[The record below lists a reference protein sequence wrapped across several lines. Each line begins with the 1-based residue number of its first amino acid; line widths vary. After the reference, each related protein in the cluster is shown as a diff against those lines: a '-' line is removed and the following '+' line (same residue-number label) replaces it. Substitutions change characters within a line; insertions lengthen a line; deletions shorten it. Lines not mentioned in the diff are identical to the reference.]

1 MAASK
6 SGFMKDALIL
16 FAITLVSGL
25 CLGVVYDVTKAPI
38 EAATIAANN
47 ATYKQVLPEA
57 ESFDD
62 VEGSTEKIAETADE
76 IANLGFGG
84 VAIESVLEAKDASGE
99 VVGHVINS
107 LSNDS
112 YGGAVK
118 LSIGF
123 DADTRSFGS
132 KADTLY
138 NARRAGKSVSF
149 PRVSPDGKFLMFT
162 LSAYGNFSIWHK
174 DADLYLAHLHTNQ
187 IRPLSALNSNDVESY
202 HSWSSNSRWV
212 VFSSRRTDGLYTRPF
227 IAYIDEKGKAHK
239 PFLLPQKEK
248 DHYTFLMKSYNI
260 PEFISGKVNTS
271 AYDISRTARK
281 EKGTDVVYSL
291 Q

>member
-16 FAITLVSGL
+16 CAITLVSGL

-84 VAIESVLEAKDASGE
+84 VAIESVLEAKDASGA

-123 DADTRSFGS
+123 DAD
-132 KADTLY
+132 
-138 NARRAGKSVSF
+138 
-149 PRVSPDGKFLMFT
+149 
-162 LSAYGNFSIWHK
+162 
-174 DADLYLAHLHTNQ
+174 
-187 IRPLSALNSNDVESY
+187 
-202 HSWSSNSRWV
+202 
-212 VFSSRRTDGLYTRPF
+212 
-227 IAYIDEKGKAHK
+227 
-239 PFLLPQKEK
+239 
-248 DHYTFLMKSYNI
+248 
-260 PEFISGKVNTS
+260 
-271 AYDISRTARK
+271 
-281 EKGTDVVYSL
+281 GTDCHKKCRSGTGGYPVYL
-291 Q
+291 CR

>member
-84 VAIESVLEAKDASGE
+84 VAIEAKDASGE

-123 DADTRSFGS
+123 DVDGTITGVGIRETSDTPGLGLKAKDDDYRNQYVGKNCESLSVTKSGS
-132 KADTLY
+132 ASDTEI
-138 NARRAGKSVSF
+138 NA
-149 PRVSPDGKFLMFT
+149 
-162 LSAYGNFSIWHK
+162 
-174 DADLYLAHLHTNQ
+174 
-187 IRPLSALNSNDVESY
+187 
-202 HSWSSNSRWV
+202 
-212 VFSSRRTDGLYTRPF
+212 
-227 IAYIDEKGKAHK
+227 
-239 PFLLPQKEK
+239 
-248 DHYTFLMKSYNI
+248 
-260 PEFISGKVNTS
+260 ISGATITSNATTNAVN
-271 AYDISRTARK
+271 AALY
-281 EKGTDVVYSL
+281 YL
-291 Q
+291 HNCLN

>member
-1 MAASK
+1 
-6 SGFMKDALIL
+6 MKDALIL

-123 DADTRSFGS
+123 DADGTITGVGIRETSDTPGLGLKAKDDDYRNQYVGKNCESLSVTKSGS
-132 KADTLY
+132 ASDTEI
-138 NARRAGKSVSF
+138 NA
-149 PRVSPDGKFLMFT
+149 
-162 LSAYGNFSIWHK
+162 
-174 DADLYLAHLHTNQ
+174 
-187 IRPLSALNSNDVESY
+187 
-202 HSWSSNSRWV
+202 
-212 VFSSRRTDGLYTRPF
+212 
-227 IAYIDEKGKAHK
+227 
-239 PFLLPQKEK
+239 
-248 DHYTFLMKSYNI
+248 
-260 PEFISGKVNTS
+260 ISGATITSNATTNAVN
-271 AYDISRTARK
+271 AALY
-281 EKGTDVVYSL
+281 YQHNCL
-291 Q
+291 N

>member
-107 LSNDS
+107 NDS

-123 DADTRSFGS
+123 DADGTITGVGIRETSDTPGLGLKAKDDDYRNQYVGKNCESLSVTKSGS
-132 KADTLY
+132 ASDTEI
-138 NARRAGKSVSF
+138 NA
-149 PRVSPDGKFLMFT
+149 
-162 LSAYGNFSIWHK
+162 
-174 DADLYLAHLHTNQ
+174 
-187 IRPLSALNSNDVESY
+187 
-202 HSWSSNSRWV
+202 
-212 VFSSRRTDGLYTRPF
+212 
-227 IAYIDEKGKAHK
+227 
-239 PFLLPQKEK
+239 
-248 DHYTFLMKSYNI
+248 
-260 PEFISGKVNTS
+260 ISGATITSNATTNAVN
-271 AYDISRTARK
+271 AALY
-281 EKGTDVVYSL
+281 YL
-291 Q
+291 HNCLN

>member
-1 MAASK
+1 
-6 SGFMKDALIL
+6 MKDALIL

-25 CLGVVYDVTKAPI
+25 CLCVVYDVTKAPI

-123 DADTRSFGS
+123 DADGTITGVGIRETSDTPGLGLKAKDDDYRNQYVGKNCESLSVTKIPVLRLTLRSMPS
-132 KADTLY
+132 VVPPSHQTLQQTQ
-138 NARRAGKSVSF
+138 S
-149 PRVSPDGKFLMFT
+149 M
-162 LSAYGNFSIWHK
+162 
-174 DADLYLAHLHTNQ
+174 Q
-187 IRPLSALNSNDVESY
+187 
-202 HSWSSNSRWV
+202 
-212 VFSSRRTDGLYTRPF
+212 LYTTC
-227 IAYIDEKGKAHK
+227 I
-239 PFLLPQKEK
+239 
-248 DHYTFLMKSYNI
+248 
-260 PEFISGKVNTS
+260 
-271 AYDISRTARK
+271 TA
-281 EKGTDVVYSL
+281 
-291 Q
+291 

>member
-1 MAASK
+1 MAASQ

-112 YGGAVK
+112 CDDN
-118 LSIGF
+118 IRHQ
-123 DADTRSFGS
+123 RSRHGTFHNS
-132 KADTLY
+132 RTD
-138 NARRAGKSVSF
+138 VF
-149 PRVSPDGKFLMFT
+149 QP
-162 LSAYGNFSIWHK
+162 
-174 DADLYLAHLHTNQ
+174 ADL
-187 IRPLSALNSNDVESY
+187 
-202 HSWSSNSRWV
+202 
-212 VFSSRRTDGLYTRPF
+212 
-227 IAYIDEKGKAHK
+227 
-239 PFLLPQKEK
+239 
-248 DHYTFLMKSYNI
+248 
-260 PEFISGKVNTS
+260 
-271 AYDISRTARK
+271 RTA
-281 EKGTDVVYSL
+281 
-291 Q
+291 

>member
-47 ATYKQVLPEA
+47 ATYKQVLPDA
-57 ESFDD
+57 DNFSD

-76 IANLGFGG
+76 IA
-84 VAIESVLEAKDASGE
+84 KDASGA

-123 DADTRSFGS
+123 DADGTITGVGIRETSDTPGLGLKAKDDDYRNQFVGKNCDKLTVTKSGS
-132 KADTLY
+132 ASDTEI
-138 NARRAGKSVSF
+138 NA
-149 PRVSPDGKFLMFT
+149 
-162 LSAYGNFSIWHK
+162 
-174 DADLYLAHLHTNQ
+174 
-187 IRPLSALNSNDVESY
+187 
-202 HSWSSNSRWV
+202 
-212 VFSSRRTDGLYTRPF
+212 
-227 IAYIDEKGKAHK
+227 
-239 PFLLPQKEK
+239 
-248 DHYTFLMKSYNI
+248 
-260 PEFISGKVNTS
+260 ISGATITSNATTNAVN
-271 AYDISRTARK
+271 AALY
-281 EKGTDVVYSL
+281 YL
-291 Q
+291 HNCLN

>member
-47 ATYKQVLPEA
+47 ATYKQVLPDA
-57 ESFDD
+57 DNFSD
-62 VEGSTEKIAETADE
+62 VEGSTE

-84 VAIESVLEAKDASGE
+84 VEIESVLEAKDASGA

-123 DADTRSFGS
+123 DADGTITGVGIRETSDTPGLGLKAKDDDYRNQFVGKNCDKLTVTKSGS
-132 KADTLY
+132 ASDTEI
-138 NARRAGKSVSF
+138 NA
-149 PRVSPDGKFLMFT
+149 
-162 LSAYGNFSIWHK
+162 
-174 DADLYLAHLHTNQ
+174 
-187 IRPLSALNSNDVESY
+187 
-202 HSWSSNSRWV
+202 
-212 VFSSRRTDGLYTRPF
+212 
-227 IAYIDEKGKAHK
+227 
-239 PFLLPQKEK
+239 
-248 DHYTFLMKSYNI
+248 
-260 PEFISGKVNTS
+260 ISGATITSNATTNAVN
-271 AYDISRTARK
+271 AALY
-281 EKGTDVVYSL
+281 YL
-291 Q
+291 HNCLN